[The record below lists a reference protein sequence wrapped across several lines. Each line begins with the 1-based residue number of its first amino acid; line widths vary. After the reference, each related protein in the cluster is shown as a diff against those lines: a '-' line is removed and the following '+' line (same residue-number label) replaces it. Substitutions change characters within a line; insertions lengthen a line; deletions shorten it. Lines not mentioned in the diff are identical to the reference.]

1 MLRFY
6 WVSFDRFKRVN
17 LSRFKRVNLNR
28 PYWVCLTVFSNLQV
42 NLFIN
47 KSICFYHN
55 QIIAPDDFRQF
66 VLLIVLAF
74 CSLCYLFV

>member
-1 MLRFY
+1 MLITDY
-6 WVSFDRFKRVN
+6 VSGMTRD
-17 LSRFKRVNLNR
+17 SNLN
-28 PYWVCLTVFSNLQV
+28 PVFSIYTKYFIVPIYIKNLQV